1 VKPLWRINKYL
12 YKYKGLLLLGIL
24 FTVISNI
31 FVIIPAQLVRIAID
45 YVVESFSL
53 FRPLTKGGMGEI
65 ARENFLQVVLIFGVL
80 ILAMA
85 LLRGFFLFLIRQT
98 IIIMSRHVEY
108 DMKNEIFEHYQNLP
122 LSFYRKNST
131 GDLMARISED
141 VSRVR
146 MYLGP
151 AIMYGLNLL
160 ILFPLV
166 ISYMLAVNAE
176 LTFYSLLPLPVLSL
190 SIYFVNNLINE
201 RSEKIQKSLS
211 DLSTFVQES
220 FSGIRVLKAFVREED
235 SAREFAEAS
244 ENYKQKSIELTRVNA
259 LFFPLIMALVGIST
273 IITVYVGGMK
283 VIQGE
288 IGYGV
293 IAEFILYV
301 NILTW
306 PVTSLGWVT
315 SIVQRA
321 SASQVRINEFLDIQ
335 NDIVSTENLQ
345 KDFWGEIEVK
355 DLSFVYPDSGIKALS
370 DVSFHIKSGETLGI
384 IGTTGSGKSTIANL
398 LMRMYD
404 PSEGEVLIDG
414 EDIKRY
420 SISSLRRQIG
430 FVPQDVFL
438 FSDTIANNIA
448 FGLDRSE
455 MSLVERAAKDA
466 DVYQNIIEFPKGF
479 ETMLGERGITLS
491 GGQKQRVSIA
501 RAIAKEPKILILDD
515 CLSAVDTKTENAI
528 LTALKRIME
537 KRTSIIISHRV
548 SSAKLADQ
556 IIVLDEGRIIERGNH
571 ETLMG
576 MKGVYAE
583 LYEKQTHSGEAEA
596 MVNEQ

>member
-1 VKPLWRINKYL
+1 MKPLWRINKYL
-12 YKYKGLLLLGIL
+12 YKYKGLLLLGIV

-45 YVVESFSL
+45 YVVDSFSL

-65 ARENFLQVVLIFGVL
+65 ARENFLEYVFVFGVL

-98 IIIMSRHVEY
+98 IIIMSRRVEY

-166 ISYMLAVNAE
+166 ISYMVSVNAE
-176 LTFYSLLPLPVLSL
+176 LTLYSLLPLPILSL

-201 RSEKIQKSLS
+201 RSEKIQRSLS
-211 DLSTFVQES
+211 NLSTFVQEA

-244 ENYKQKSIELTRVNA
+244 EEYKHKSIELTKVNA

-321 SASQVRINEFLDIQ
+321 AASQTRINEFLDIQ
-335 NDIVSTENLQ
+335 NDIVSQENLE
-345 KDFWGEIEVK
+345 DEIEGDILVQHV
-355 DLSFVYPDSGIKALS
+355 SFVYPDSGIKALN
-370 DVSFHIKSGETLGI
+370 DVSFEIKAGQTLGI

-404 PSEGEVLIDG
+404 PSSGQIFVDG
-414 EDIKRY
+414 RDIRSF
-420 SISSLRRQIG
+420 SISSLRKQIG

-448 FGLDRSE
+448 FGLDHPDMQLIE
-455 MSLVERAAKDA
+455 KAAKDA
-466 DVYQNIIEFPKGF
+466 DVYQNIVDFPKGF

-528 LTALKRIME
+528 LTALKKIME
-537 KRTSIIISHRV
+537 NRTSIIISHRV
-548 SSAKLADQ
+548 SSAKLADH
-556 IIVLDEGRIIERGNH
+556 IIVLDDGGIVERGDH
-571 ETLMG
+571 ESLMEQ
-576 MKGVYAE
+576 KGVYAE
-583 LYEKQTHSGEAEA
+583 LFEKQTQSPESID
-596 MVNEQ
+596 N

>member
-1 VKPLWRINKYL
+1 MKPLWRINKYL

-53 FRPLTKGGMGEI
+53 FRPLTKGGLGEI
-65 ARENFLQVVLIFGVL
+65 ARENFLEFVFVFGIL

-85 LLRGFFLFLIRQT
+85 LLSGFFLFLIRQT
-98 IIIMSRHVEY
+98 IIIMSRYVEY

-166 ISYMLAVNAE
+166 ISYMISVNAE
-176 LTFYSLLPLPVLSL
+176 LTLYSLLPLPVLSL

-211 DLSTFVQES
+211 SLSTFVQEA

-235 SAREFAEAS
+235 SARQFAEAS
-244 ENYKQKSIELTRVNA
+244 EEYKHKSIELTKVNA

-273 IITVYVGGMK
+273 IITVYVGGMM

-321 SASQVRINEFLDIQ
+321 AASQTRINEFLDIQ
-335 NDIVSTENLQ
+335 NDIVSEENLEAVLEG
-345 KDFWGEIEVK
+345 DIEVK
-355 DLSFVYPDSGIKALS
+355 NLSFVYPDSGIKALN
-370 DVSFHIKSGETLGI
+370 DVSFHIKAGQTLGI

-398 LMRMYD
+398 LLRMYD
-404 PSEGEVLIDG
+404 PTSGEILLDG
-414 EDIKRY
+414 KNIKRY
-420 SISSLRRQIG
+420 SISSLRKQMG

-448 FGLDRSE
+448 FGLDHPDMALIE
-455 MSLVERAAKDA
+455 KAAKDA
-466 DVYQNIIEFPKGF
+466 DVYQNIIDFPKGF

-501 RAIAKEPKILILDD
+501 RAIAKEPKIMILDD

-528 LTALKRIME
+528 LTALKKIME
-537 KRTSIIISHRV
+537 NRTSIIISHRV

-556 IIVLDEGRIIERGNH
+556 IIVLDEGRIIEQGNH
-571 ETLMG
+571 ESLMAK
-576 MKGVYAE
+576 KGVYAD
-583 LYEKQTHSGEAEA
+583 LFEKQTNSSEPIEG
-596 MVNEQ
+596 

>member
-1 VKPLWRINKYL
+1 MKPLWRINKYL

-53 FRPLTKGGMGEI
+53 FRPLTKGGLGEI
-65 ARENFLQVVLIFGVL
+65 AREYFLEFVFVFGIL

-98 IIIMSRHVEY
+98 IIIMSRYVEY

-166 ISYMLAVNAE
+166 ISYMISVNAE
-176 LTFYSLLPLPVLSL
+176 LTLYSLLPLPVLSL

-211 DLSTFVQES
+211 SLSTFVQEA

-235 SAREFAEAS
+235 SARQFAEAS
-244 ENYKQKSIELTRVNA
+244 EEYKHKSIELTKVNA

-273 IITVYVGGMK
+273 IITVYVGGMM

-321 SASQVRINEFLDIQ
+321 AASQTRINEFLDIQ
-335 NDIVSTENLQ
+335 NDIVSEENLEAVLEG
-345 KDFWGEIEVK
+345 DIEVK
-355 DLSFVYPDSGIKALS
+355 NLSFVYPDSGIKALN
-370 DVSFHIKSGETLGI
+370 DVSFHIKAGQTLGI

-398 LMRMYD
+398 LLRMYD
-404 PSEGEVLIDG
+404 PTSGEILLDG
-414 EDIKRY
+414 KNIKRY
-420 SISSLRRQIG
+420 SISSLRKQMG

-448 FGLDRSE
+448 FGLDHPDMALIE
-455 MSLVERAAKDA
+455 KAAKDA
-466 DVYQNIIEFPKGF
+466 DVYQNIIDFPKGF

-501 RAIAKEPKILILDD
+501 RAIAKEPKIMILDD

-528 LTALKRIME
+528 LTALKKIME
-537 KRTSIIISHRV
+537 NRTSIIISHRV

-556 IIVLDEGRIIERGNH
+556 IIVLDEGRIIEQGNH
-571 ETLMG
+571 ESLMAK
-576 MKGVYAE
+576 KGVYAD
-583 LYEKQTHSGEAEA
+583 LFEKQTNSSEPIEG
-596 MVNEQ
+596 